1 MSILYGYKGVL
12 QVASLVLAFQVRKV
26 KVMGLNDAKYI
37 AGAVYVSSIIL
48 AVILLS
54 TFSLI
59 EYVSVYPAVICFG
72 LLVGT
77 TSILALI
84 FVPKVSEGDDVDID
98 NYACIAALQTAPLA
112 HMCLVYYRIH

>member
-12 QVASLVLAFQVRKV
+12 QVASLVLAFRVRKV

-59 EYVSVYPAVICFG
+59 EYVWVYPAVICFG

-77 TSILALI
+77 TCILALI
-84 FVPKVSEGDDVDID
+84 FVPKVSEGDEVDID
-98 NYACIAALQTAPLA
+98 MHALQP
-112 HMCLVYYRIH
+112 YRLHN